1 MIIFIVAVM
10 RIKIKIL
17 IIYVLHVEG
26 KEVLM
31 ELIIWSN
38 LFNILWNLNQGREAH
53 IKIFTKLWKTK
64 KKMSNR

>member
-38 LFNILWNLNQGREAH
+38 LFNILWNLN
-53 IKIFTKLWKTK
+53 
-64 KKMSNR
+64 